1 MKQDTRALLGDD
13 LTEVPGP
20 SLSLLAAQ
28 AERLLKEDDCN
39 PLDEDCV
46 FRRDFLR
53 HLDVAVLEDLADLV
67 AADRILDLMYT
78 PSLRSGRSYAL
89 LQGKARAFIE
99 RFPQLLCMGWVHAD
113 GCVSDLI
120 EDIRLQRESHRLSV
134 H

>member
-1 MKQDTRALLGDD
+1 MNQGTLALSGAD
-13 LTEVPGP
+13 LTKVPGP
-20 SLSLLAAQ
+20 SLSMLATQ
-28 AERLLKEDDCN
+28 AELLLRANDFN
-39 PLDEDCV
+39 PLDEDSV
-46 FRRDFLR
+46 FRTDFLK

-67 AADRILDLMYT
+67 AADRILDLMYA

-99 RFPQLLCMGWVHAD
+99 RFPQLLSMGWVHAD